1 MNNEITQTIHGE
13 LLIWRRGDGGKWVYI
28 PTENEAVHFF
38 ERNGTWV
45 GMKPRA
51 IEPLAT
57 AKTLADCVLKV
68 KKQYQIRKAQHY
80 ERMAAKFRRLASD
93 YVR

>member
-1 MNNEITQTIHGE
+1 MNNETTQTIHGE
-13 LLIWRRGDGGKWVYI
+13 LLIWRKGYGGKWVYI
-28 PTENEAVHFF
+28 PAENEAVHFF

-68 KKQYQIRKAQHY
+68 KKHYQIRKAQHY